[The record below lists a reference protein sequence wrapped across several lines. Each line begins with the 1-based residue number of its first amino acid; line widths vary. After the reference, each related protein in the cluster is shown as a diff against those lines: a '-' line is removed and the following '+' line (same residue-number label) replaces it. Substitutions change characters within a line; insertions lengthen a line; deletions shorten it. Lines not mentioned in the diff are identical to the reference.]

1 MNVDEFIFG
10 LDGQQKA
17 IVSFLHHHLRENF
30 NLYSKINWKI
40 PTYYRKSWVCYLNP
54 IKADGVELA
63 FIRGKSL
70 ANTQMLLKS
79 KGRKQVCG
87 IDFYSVET
95 IDLPLVNE
103 IIHEALLLD
112 EVSKR

>member
-1 MNVDEFIFG
+1 MNVDEFIYG

-17 IVSFLHHHLRENF
+17 IVSFFHQHLSESF
-30 NLYSKINWKI
+30 DLYSKISWKI

-54 IKADGVELA
+54 IKSDGVELA

-70 ANTQMLLKS
+70 SNTQMLLNS
-79 KGRKQVCG
+79 KGRKFVSG
-87 IDFYSVET
+87 IDFYSLES

-112 EVSKR
+112 DVLKR